1 MTSEYSYT
9 KYLTK
14 NTKQLFFTVFVSL
27 NLYGKPKRLKDE
39 MDPSHPTMDW
49 KTLIWHKNW
58 RAGWGLP
65 ENVQKLK
72 PWNMFFGGSW
82 RVCRISSVFIQDEI
96 AIFIGQFFR
105 DNNYI
110 RVILFSYKKSIYYL
124 MSRYFL
130 PERMYTFFHG
140 FTTKRD
146 NLGLLSGSGARTG
159 ATPYCERWLC
169 TI

>member
-72 PWNMFFGGSW
+72 PWNMFFGGFW

-140 FTTKRD
+140 FNNKERQFGPFIR
-146 NLGLLSGSGARTG
+146 LGR
-159 ATPYCERWLC
+159 
-169 TI
+169 